1 MKPLYDSMLDTNL
14 LGRTFAGPTFAA
26 WRKVAK
32 ILDAAPLNQDA
43 HALHRELTGR
53 DSAPREAFREAY
65 LIKPQP
71 SRRDAVSR
79 SLGASSTTRRRS
91 CELFR
96 ARPSRGHPLS
106 PGDRQQFERVLIDCS
121 PRGGSAPP
129 RRRDVY
135 RRFTGD
141 LRRDRERLAGSG
153 SPQGRTR
160 RELLPRVT
168 VYVVD
173 ADGVPVCRALTTR

>member
-65 LIKPQP
+65 LITPHPKQ
-71 SRRDAVSR
+71 AGR
-79 SLGASSTTRRRS
+79 SLALARR
-91 CELFR
+91 
-96 ARPSRGHPLS
+96 
-106 PGDRQQFERVLIDCS
+106 
-121 PRGGSAPP
+121 
-129 RRRDVY
+129 
-135 RRFTGD
+135 
-141 LRRDRERLAGSG
+141 
-153 SPQGRTR
+153 
-160 RELLPRVT
+160 LL
-168 VYVVD
+168 D
-173 ADGVPVCRALTTR
+173 DSEAKL